1 MGGGNRGA
9 KEGLCGCVC
18 VCVCVCVCEWERHQV
33 QFCDLS
39 CYSWNFLSVYFFV
52 CARHLVFALIAVGHM
67 SSFSFHSTVHI
78 KFQSCT
84 CNFKAIKTVCRFYI
98 LVFHFFIYLFF
109 FILDLFIFCHIYLTI
124 FTFIF
129 TCYFCGANAWRI
141 KVILILSLIY
151 PGLYTS
157 HYRAEAVPPY
167 LKKEKKRWAN
177 TMCHKKKKKKKKKIK
192 FPLGFP
198 SSWENVVT
206 IYVSQLS
213 AQWCPTA
220 NSWCSFYV
228 FSPLPLKAVHHC
240 IKSFVAPDEA
250 AFHLVNCLRWCHLVT
265 MLHCGWCRR
274 QVLKWN
280 KNVKP
285 T

>member
-1 MGGGNRGA
+1 MLFLWSKCLTN
-9 KEGLCGCVC
+9 KSDSNSEP
-18 VCVCVCVCEWERHQV
+18 
-33 QFCDLS
+33 DLS
-39 CYSWNFLSVYFFV
+39 RTLHITLQGRGSAPIFEKRKKKDGPYE
-52 CARHLVFALIAVGHM
+52 CATL
-67 SSFSFHSTVHI
+67 
-78 KFQSCT
+78 
-84 CNFKAIKTVCRFYI
+84 
-98 LVFHFFIYLFF
+98 
-109 FILDLFIFCHIYLTI
+109 
-124 FTFIF
+124 
-129 TCYFCGANAWRI
+129 
-141 KVILILSLIY
+141 
-151 PGLYTS
+151 
-157 HYRAEAVPPY
+157 
-167 LKKEKKRWAN
+167 
-177 TMCHKKKKKKKKKIK
+177 KKKKKKKKIK